1 MRERRVERIK
11 GRGKAARG
19 EDRVER
25 EKKGEGRGE
34 RKYGKG

>member
-1 MRERRVERIK
+1 MERIK

-25 EKKGEGRGE
+25 EKKRGKGEGRGE